1 MTHLFRSFSASL
13 RVIGVSALGILF
25 SLGSANCKT
34 NPYSEMRYVPEIY
47 NPVEVVVKR
56 ADVIR
61 TPLPEK
67 PGIYALIQTSQGDM
81 LFELF
86 YKDASHTVQNFID
99 LAQGEKEFTL
109 RNGQPQ
115 KRPFYDGLVFH
126 RVIENFMI
134 QGGCPY
140 GDGSGTPGYRFADE
154 INAKSLGLDKE
165 KIGQVPYYGNYL
177 QRYLIQEMGIKSQRE
192 FEDRRE
198 ELESNLEKA
207 KNLSVMEVLY
217 RLGYRYNE
225 AVQSHKAIKGA
236 LAMANAGPNTNGS
249 QFFINQVDTPHLDG
263 LHTVFGQLVS
273 GEDVVDRIVAVS
285 NPKPGSNVPGAKVTI
300 RKVSIFDKREKK

>member
-1 MTHLFRSFSASL
+1 MTQNSHSLRTHLRWGSIWILGVFFLAASA
-13 RVIGVSALGILF
+13 A
-25 SLGSANCKT
+25 CKT
-34 NPYSEMRYVPEIY
+34 NPYSENRYTPEIY
-47 NPVEVVVKR
+47 NPIEVTVKR
-56 ADVIR
+56 TDAVR
-61 TPLPEK
+61 VPLPEK
-67 PGIYALIQTSQGDM
+67 PAIYAVLETTQGN
-81 LFELF
+81 LVLELF
-86 YKDASHTVQNFID
+86 DKDAPQTVQNFID

-115 KRPFYDGLVFH
+115 KRPYYDGLVFH

-140 GDGSGTPGYRFADE
+140 GDGSGTPGYKFADE
-154 INAKSLGLDKE
+154 INARSLGLDKE
-165 KIGQVPYYGNYL
+165 KIGQVPYYTNYL
-177 QRYLIQEMGIKSQRE
+177 QRYIIQELGIRSQRE

-225 AVQSHKAIKGA
+225 VVKSHRAVKGS
-236 LAMANAGPNTNGS
+236 LAMANAGPNSNGS

-263 LHTVFGQLVS
+263 LHTVFGHLVS

-285 NPKPGSNVPGAKVTI
+285 GKGGPSAPKVTI
-300 RKVSIFDKREKK
+300 RKVSVIDKREKK